1 MNKSLKVEYKVE
13 KAGFDEEYRNLYYRV
28 APSEF
33 SAIERVLRKNN
44 WKQVI
49 QAYTVFDCLTDLFTY
64 DEACNVRDTCK
75 TLGDIENY
83 IERERKLS
91 KKYKQ
96 EKEDKWANF

>member
-13 KAGFDEEYRNLYYRV
+13 KTGFDDEYRNLYYRV

-33 SAIERVLRKNN
+33 SAIERILRKND

-49 QAYTVFDCLTDLFTY
+49 QAYTIFDGVTDLFAY
-64 DEACNVRDTCK
+64 DEACQVRDTCK

-96 EKEDKWANF
+96 EAEDKWANF